1 MCFENPS
8 KIIHNHK
15 EFSYGSAVS
24 INGRDL
30 GKQKWADKNETP
42 PLLGIIQNPDH
53 YDAREAE
60 EIDEKLE
67 SYVTFVMSGYYEW
80 NDTDM
85 LNTVSG
91 KFNNDL
97 LNIIPYSPRD
107 TKPIRYRGPSSPFC
121 ERSRKMGPAKPPKP
135 LFRMWIAMV

>member
-80 NDTDM
+80 NNTDM

-97 LNIIPYSPRD
+97 LYIISYPPMD
-107 TKPIRYRGPSSPFC
+107 AKPIKYRGKTDILRQ
-121 ERSRKMGPAKPPKP
+121 RSRQMGPPQPQEP
-135 LFRMWIAMV
+135 LSRM